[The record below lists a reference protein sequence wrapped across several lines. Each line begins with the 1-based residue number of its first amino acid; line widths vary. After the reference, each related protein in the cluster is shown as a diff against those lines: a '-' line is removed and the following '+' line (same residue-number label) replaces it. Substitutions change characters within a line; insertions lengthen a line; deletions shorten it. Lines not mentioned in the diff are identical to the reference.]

1 MIRCFVLAVSA
12 SLALA
17 GCQVKEE
24 KTGGPSPVRVKV
36 MKVALSEQK
45 TSGRFSGT
53 VEEAAGTPLSFSVM
67 GTVNAVSFRLGD
79 RVVVLTSWGL
89 PDLDRCL
96 ELTAQY
102 IAQGG

>member
-1 MIRCFVLAVSA
+1 MKMIRCFVLAVSA

-53 VEEAAGTPLSFSVM
+53 VEEAGRHSAQLFRYGNGECRQLPPGRPGGEGAASCRAGCHVGSKQL
-67 GTVNAVSFRLGD
+67 
-79 RVVVLTSWGL
+79 
-89 PDLDRCL
+89 
-96 ELTAQY
+96 
-102 IAQGG
+102 